1 MAQWNKTPAWTEL
14 ENIMTEQ
21 ATRKTGLTAEQFNA
35 IVENIQYLKNSTS
48 VEVKQESGQSTTAAM
63 SQKAV
68 TDAINNAITTTLNTA
83 V

>member
-1 MAQWNKTPAWTEL
+1 MAQWNKTSAWTEL
-14 ENIMTEQ
+14 ENIMTKQ
-21 ATRKTGLTAEQFNA
+21 ATRKTGLTEEQFNA
-35 IVENIQYLKNSTS
+35 IVENIQYLKNST
-48 VEVKQESGQSTTAAM
+48 VEVKQESGQSTTAVM

>member
-1 MAQWNKTPAWTEL
+1 MAQWNKTPAWTEP
-14 ENIMTEQ
+14 ENIITKQ

-35 IVENIQYLKNSTS
+35 IVENIQYLKNST
-48 VEVKQESGQSTTAAM
+48 VEVKQESGQSTTAVM

>member
-1 MAQWNKTPAWTEL
+1 MAQWNKTPAWTEP

-35 IVENIQYLKNSTS
+35 IVENIQYLKNST
-48 VEVKQESGQSTTAAM
+48 VEVKQESGQSTTAVM

>member
-48 VEVKQESGQSTTAAM
+48 VEVKQESGQSTTAVM

>member
-21 ATRKTGLTAEQFNA
+21 ATRKTGLTAEQCNA
-35 IVENIQYLKNSTS
+35 IVENIQYLKNST
-48 VEVKQESGQSTTAAM
+48 VEVKQESGQSTTVVM

>member
-35 IVENIQYLKNSTS
+35 IVENIQYLKNSTAL
-48 VEVKQESGQSTTAAM
+48 EVKQESGQSTTAVM